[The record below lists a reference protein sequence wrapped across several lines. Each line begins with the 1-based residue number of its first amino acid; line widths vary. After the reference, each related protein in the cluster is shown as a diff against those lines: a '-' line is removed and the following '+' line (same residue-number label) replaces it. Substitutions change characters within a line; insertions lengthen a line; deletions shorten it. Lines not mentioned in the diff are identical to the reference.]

1 MLSKQNEG
9 KTMQSLKFKKL
20 HPEARLPT
28 RGFPSDAAVDVFAF
42 LLSREGRP
50 NTKIIPP
57 RTAETMPTG
66 LLIEPP
72 PGHAV
77 LVCSRSGL
85 ASKGIFVTNAPG
97 IVDPDYRG
105 ELKVLLYNGSM
116 ENWYV
121 RHEDRIAQLLLLP
134 ITGFLIAEAKELTQ
148 TERGEG
154 GLGSTGR

>member
-1 MLSKQNEG
+1 MLQP
-9 KTMQSLKFKKL
+9 LKFKKL
-20 HPEARLPT
+20 YPEARLPT

-50 NTKIIPP
+50 NTKVIPP
-57 RTAETMPTG
+57 RTAETISTG

-72 PGHAV
+72 AGYAV

-85 ASKGIFVTNAPG
+85 ASKGVFVTNAPG

-116 ENWYV
+116 ENWYIK
-121 RHEDRIAQLLLLP
+121 HEDRIAQLLLLP
-134 ITGFLIAEAKELTQ
+134 IVDFAPVVVEELTK
-148 TERGEG
+148 TPRGVG
-154 GLGSTGR
+154 GFGSTGR

>member
-1 MLSKQNEG
+1 MLLKLDEG
-9 KTMQSLKFKKL
+9 KTMQPLKFKKL

-42 LLSREGRP
+42 LLSREGRS
-50 NTKIIPP
+50 NTKVIPP
-57 RTAETMPTG
+57 RTAETVSTG

-72 PGHAV
+72 YGHAV

-85 ASKGIFVTNAPG
+85 ASKGVFVTNAPG

-116 ENWYV
+116 ENWYIK
-121 RHEDRIAQLLLLP
+121 HEDRIAQLLLLP
-134 ITGFLIAEAKELTQ
+134 IVDFAPVIVEELSQ
-148 TERGEG
+148 TERGAG
-154 GLGSTGR
+154 GFGSTGR